1 MNRKLPV
8 ILLLS
13 SLYCSFHEDELTDFK
28 VTAITDKET
37 NRESLNRNKR
47 DFHNTINK
55 IPEIMR
61 HEMIHQR
68 KFLLQNK
75 GMCSQIPCQ
84 RIPFLISYQVSCKG
98 KSDKTSSFRRQTVNR
113 LFRN

>member
-1 MNRKLPV
+1 MYRGSISRTTKSCNYKQ
-8 ILLLS
+8 
-13 SLYCSFHEDELTDFK
+13 EDELTDFK
-28 VTAITDKET
+28 VAAITDKET

-68 KFLLQNK
+68 QNK

-98 KSDKTSSFRRQTVNR
+98 KSDKTSSFRRQIVNR
-113 LFRN
+113 